1 MRERRSALCALIEAE
16 EDIKKLVGVL
26 LDVTNYYLPML
37 EDTRTLRIEDV
48 TIWKDDG
55 HVTIK
60 VGGRRLSSRSFEGVM
75 FILKN
80 FNAIAPVIKKI
91 LERVRARV
99 DASLELIGKLADELA
114 PYLVEK
120 ALSE

>member
-16 EDIKKLVGVL
+16 EDIKKLIGVL

-37 EDTRTLRIEDV
+37 EDIHTLKIEDI
-48 TIWKDDG
+48 TIWKDGG

-60 VGGRRLSSRSFEGVM
+60 VGGKRLSSKSFEGVM

-80 FNAIAPVIKKI
+80 FNAIAPVVKEI

-99 DASLELIGKLADELA
+99 DASLELIRKLADELA

-120 ALSE
+120 ALSG